1 MEEIMPWIRKDTVLG
16 RHRKTRQL
24 MERLSLSRAEAV
36 GHLTLLWDDVL
47 EQQENGILD
56 GWTPAM
62 IAQAAHYTRD
72 ADEFYEALVEYR
84 WIDTGPL
91 RIHDWLDHAGPYLAS
106 KYRSN
111 QPERLQEIATA
122 HGWTFT
128 GSRFMKNS
136 LNSPRPSPGSLKTDH
151 SQSKA
156 RQIDKTEKTD
166 SDPQTKDRLTP
177 EAALEAWN
185 TLAAEVGLSKVI
197 SLSEKR
203 RKGVLLRGKE
213 KAFDLHAVFSKI
225 RESNFLQG
233 KVPRNDDRDPWQVDF
248 DFVFCSANNYVKI
261 LEGKYRNK
269 GTAASQPKKVDPL
282 QFIRGKK

>member
-1 MEEIMPWIRKDTVLG
+1 MPWIRKDTVLG

-24 MERLSLSRAEAV
+24 MEKLSLSRAEAV

-72 ADEFYEALVEYR
+72 AEEFFDALREYR
-84 WIDTGPL
+84 WLDLNPL
-91 RIHDWLDHAGPYLAS
+91 RVHDWLDHAGPYLAS
-106 KYRSN
+106 KYRSS
-111 QPERLQEIATA
+111 QPERLQEIAAA

-128 GSRFMKNS
+128 GSRFVKNS
-136 LNSPRPSPGSLKTDH
+136 MNSPRPTPDGLKPDS
-151 SQSKA
+151 SQSNA

-166 SDPQTKDRLTP
+166 EPPLTKDRLTP
-177 EAALEAWN
+177 EAAHQAWN
-185 TLAAEVGLSKVI
+185 ELAVEVGLSKVI
-197 SLSEKR
+197 TLSEKR
-203 RKGVLLRGKE
+203 RKGVLQRSKE
-213 KAFDLHAVFSKI
+213 KAFNMSAIFARI
-225 RESNFLQG
+225 RESAFLQG
-233 KVPRNDDRDPWQVDF
+233 KVPRRDDRDPWQVDF

-269 GTAASQPKKVDPL
+269 NTLTVPSKKVDPL
-282 QFIRGKK
+282 QFINRGKA